1 MDLASLQE
9 QSLSGGSG
17 NPQNSLCPTPPAQ
30 NPHQDVMGALQGA
43 LQGALS
49 PARSR
54 TTPPRRCWS
63 CRRDR
68 DLPELQ
74 VPRAGRALGRE
85 LLGELGGAGRAGSL
99 TGAFHPCSHP
109 WGHSVTAPIP
119 APLPGVPETPFPP
132 HPCGL
137 RIPFSP
143 SLLPHFP
150 PVPWPWLVAAGCH
163 WVPWAGGGMLPF
175 Q

>member
-9 QSLSGGSG
+9 QSLSGGFG
-17 NPQNSLCPTPPAQ
+17 NPQNSLCPPPPAQ
-30 NPHQDVMGALQGA
+30 DPHQDVMGA

-85 LLGELGGAGRAGSL
+85 LLGELGGAGRSRVTDWRLPSLFPSLGSL
-99 TGAFHPCSHP
+99 CHCSHSCSSP
-109 WGHSVTAPIP
+109 WGP
-119 APLPGVPETPFPP
+119 
-132 HPCGL
+132 
-137 RIPFSP
+137 
-143 SLLPHFP
+143 
-150 PVPWPWLVAAGCH
+150 
-163 WVPWAGGGMLPF
+163 
-175 Q
+175 